1 MLEQKQERAAALP
14 REAEKKAIKALQKE
28 LAALQQPL
36 RAAGVPVLLVF
47 EGWSAAGKGSMIAKV
62 ISEMDPRGYQVY
74 SAAEPTD
81 EEARRPL
88 LWPFWRDLPPRG
100 EAAVLDRSWYG
111 RVLEQMEAEHGR
123 AGALLESVNIFERQL
138 GDDGYLILKF
148 FLHISQGE
156 QKKRLEKLSGDPAT
170 AWRVTDRDWRRN
182 RDYRR
187 HLEAADLLL
196 EATDTP
202 HAPWHVIWNEEKG
215 TGTLEVLTIIRDAL
229 AAAVREGAPR
239 PVPAAGRRF
248 PLREVP
254 PLSAVDLSPKVSDE
268 DYHRELKKE
277 KKKLQRLHSA
287 LYREKV
293 PVVIGFEGWDA
304 AGKGGAIRRLS
315 WALDPRG
322 FDVVPI
328 AAPTPDALARHY
340 LWRFWR
346 ELPKNG
352 HVVLFDRTWYGRVMV
367 ERIEGLTSEVRW
379 RQAYDEINAFEK
391 ELSDWGAVVL
401 KFWLQIDPDEQL
413 RRFTARQETPE
424 KQYKITDE
432 DWRNRVKWDRYAAA
446 LDEMLQKTS
455 TEYAPWVIVESNDK
469 KYARLK
475 VLKTVRKALERRL
488 ED

>member
-148 FLHISQGE
+148 FLHISQAE

-182 RDYRR
+182 RD
-187 HLEAADLLL
+187 
-196 EATDTP
+196 
-202 HAPWHVIWNEEKG
+202 
-215 TGTLEVLTIIRDAL
+215 
-229 AAAVREGAPR
+229 
-239 PVPAAGRRF
+239 
-248 PLREVP
+248 
-254 PLSAVDLSPKVSDE
+254 
-268 DYHRELKKE
+268 
-277 KKKLQRLHSA
+277 
-287 LYREKV
+287 
-293 PVVIGFEGWDA
+293 
-304 AGKGGAIRRLS
+304 
-315 WALDPRG
+315 
-322 FDVVPI
+322 
-328 AAPTPDALARHY
+328 
-340 LWRFWR
+340 
-346 ELPKNG
+346 
-352 HVVLFDRTWYGRVMV
+352 
-367 ERIEGLTSEVRW
+367 
-379 RQAYDEINAFEK
+379 
-391 ELSDWGAVVL
+391 
-401 KFWLQIDPDEQL
+401 
-413 RRFTARQETPE
+413 
-424 KQYKITDE
+424 
-432 DWRNRVKWDRYAAA
+432 
-446 LDEMLQKTS
+446 
-455 TEYAPWVIVESNDK
+455 
-469 KYARLK
+469 
-475 VLKTVRKALERRL
+475 
-488 ED
+488 

>member
-215 TGTLEVLTIIRDAL
+215 AGTLE
-229 AAAVREGAPR
+229 GR
-239 PVPAAGRRF
+239 PGRRRPGGGPAAGSCRR
-248 PLREVP
+248 PALP
-254 PLSAVDLSPKVSDE
+254 PAGGPSAFRRGPEPQGVRRGLPPGTE
-268 DYHRELKKE
+268 EGKE
-277 KKKLQRLHSA
+277 KAPEAPQRPL
-287 LYREKV
+287 
-293 PVVIGFEGWDA
+293 P
-304 AGKGGAIRRLS
+304 GKGTGGHRL
-315 WALDPRG
+315 
-322 FDVVPI
+322 
-328 AAPTPDALARHY
+328 
-340 LWRFWR
+340 
-346 ELPKNG
+346 
-352 HVVLFDRTWYGRVMV
+352 
-367 ERIEGLTSEVRW
+367 
-379 RQAYDEINAFEK
+379 
-391 ELSDWGAVVL
+391 
-401 KFWLQIDPDEQL
+401 
-413 RRFTARQETPE
+413 
-424 KQYKITDE
+424 
-432 DWRNRVKWDRYAAA
+432 
-446 LDEMLQKTS
+446 
-455 TEYAPWVIVESNDK
+455 
-469 KYARLK
+469 
-475 VLKTVRKALERRL
+475 
-488 ED
+488 

>member
-215 TGTLEVLTIIRDAL
+215 AGTLSADPHPDRPGP
-229 AAAVREGAPR
+229 AAVRRG
-239 PVPAAGRRF
+239 PAAVSCRR
-248 PLREVP
+248 PALPCGVP
-254 PLSAVDLSPKVSDE
+254 PLAAVDLSPSVRQRLPPGTE
-268 DYHRELKKE
+268 EGKE
-277 KKKLQRLHSA
+277 KAPEAPQRPL
-287 LYREKV
+287 
-293 PVVIGFEGWDA
+293 P
-304 AGKGGAIRRLS
+304 GKGTGGHRL
-315 WALDPRG
+315 
-322 FDVVPI
+322 
-328 AAPTPDALARHY
+328 
-340 LWRFWR
+340 
-346 ELPKNG
+346 
-352 HVVLFDRTWYGRVMV
+352 
-367 ERIEGLTSEVRW
+367 
-379 RQAYDEINAFEK
+379 
-391 ELSDWGAVVL
+391 
-401 KFWLQIDPDEQL
+401 
-413 RRFTARQETPE
+413 
-424 KQYKITDE
+424 
-432 DWRNRVKWDRYAAA
+432 
-446 LDEMLQKTS
+446 
-455 TEYAPWVIVESNDK
+455 
-469 KYARLK
+469 
-475 VLKTVRKALERRL
+475 
-488 ED
+488 